1 MHYGLVLRWPELAR
15 SLTSGLL
22 PTQNTAHNAKSVQDT
37 VRNAKSVVHP
47 LTLQKSHTQ
56 KKRVTKSMGKICHT
70 VPRQHKTFC
79 NQPRATPNQNV
90 AGVPGFQGRRKK
102 KKKKKSW
109 EDHGNE
115 SGYSCYILTKEK
127 AEKRKQ
133 THAERFVQVPV
144 MVVGILYIGTDNV
157 SDSSAYA

>member
-102 KKKKKSW
+102 KKKKK
-109 EDHGNE
+109 
-115 SGYSCYILTKEK
+115 
-127 AEKRKQ
+127 AEKITATSRVTVVTSSQKKKQ
-133 THAERFVQVPV
+133 KRESKHMQNV
-144 MVVGILYIGTDNV
+144 LYK
-157 SDSSAYA
+157 YR